1 MKKFLPYSM
10 PNINKDDKNAVIRAL
25 ESGMLV
31 MGPLT
36 DKFEE
41 NVKNYLSV
49 PYSLAV
55 SSGTSALYLIA
66 KSLNINS
73 NHSVIVPSITFL
85 ATANAF
91 SFCGAEII
99 FSDCD
104 KNTGLVTEKHIKEAI
119 KRASK
124 PVKAIV
130 VVHLGG
136 RIVDLKEISTFA
148 KKRKIFIIEDACH
161 CFGSVSPLNKKSN
174 FVGSCEYSIASS
186 FSFHGTKNIT
196 TGEGGMI
203 TTRNKKLYDKAKV
216 LRHNGINKN
225 PPFIEKNLSL
235 DKTNKKANN
244 WYYEMRDVS
253 LNFKMSEINAAL
265 GISQLKRINKFKKN
279 RHLLRKFYD
288 NNISEIP
295 NIQKV
300 GINTDLNL
308 MDHLYQVKI
317 NFSTIKKQKNQI
329 TKELL
334 KKGIGTQVHYM
345 PIHLQPFYKKK
356 TQNLKNSVTFYND
369 TISIPFHNNMNEKDG
384 MKVIK
389 AIKEIVK

>member
-1 MKKFLPYSM
+1 
-10 PNINKDDKNAVIRAL
+10 
-25 ESGMLV
+25 
-31 MGPLT
+31 
-36 DKFEE
+36 
-41 NVKNYLSV
+41 
-49 PYSLAV
+49 
-55 SSGTSALYLIA
+55 
-66 KSLNINS
+66 
-73 NHSVIVPSITFL
+73 
-85 ATANAF
+85 
-91 SFCGAEII
+91 
-99 FSDCD
+99 
-104 KNTGLVTEKHIKEAI
+104 
-119 KRASK
+119 
-124 PVKAIV
+124 
-130 VVHLGG
+130 
-136 RIVDLKEISTFA
+136 
-148 KKRKIFIIEDACH
+148 
-161 CFGSVSPLNKKSN
+161 
-174 FVGSCEYSIASS
+174 
-186 FSFHGTKNIT
+186 
-196 TGEGGMI
+196 MI

-295 NIQKV
+295 NIHKV

-345 PIHLQPFYKKK
+345 PIHLQPFYKKNTK
-356 TQNLKNSVTFYND
+356 LK
-369 TISIPFHNNMNEKDG
+369 K
-384 MKVIK
+384 
-389 AIKEIVK
+389 

>member
-148 KKRKIFIIEDACH
+148 KKE
-161 CFGSVSPLNKKSN
+161 KS
-174 FVGSCEYSIASS
+174 
-186 FSFHGTKNIT
+186 
-196 TGEGGMI
+196 
-203 TTRNKKLYDKAKV
+203 
-216 LRHNGINKN
+216 
-225 PPFIEKNLSL
+225 
-235 DKTNKKANN
+235 
-244 WYYEMRDVS
+244 
-253 LNFKMSEINAAL
+253 
-265 GISQLKRINKFKKN
+265 
-279 RHLLRKFYD
+279 LL
-288 NNISEIP
+288 
-295 NIQKV
+295 
-300 GINTDLNL
+300 
-308 MDHLYQVKI
+308 
-317 NFSTIKKQKNQI
+317 
-329 TKELL
+329 
-334 KKGIGTQVHYM
+334 
-345 PIHLQPFYKKK
+345 
-356 TQNLKNSVTFYND
+356 
-369 TISIPFHNNMNEKDG
+369 
-384 MKVIK
+384 
-389 AIKEIVK
+389 